1 MLKTALSPR
10 WLALL
15 AVLLIV
21 VYSFFRL
28 GLWQWSNATSQ
39 ESVDLLAEQALLDP
53 VAITQVTEPRS
64 AFPEDG
70 SGKPVIAE
78 GSYDAE
84 RQFYVPDR
92 VLNGDLGYWVMT
104 PLDTSQGV
112 LLVLRGW
119 VADPVD
125 ADLPPATGVTVTGT
139 LAPGESPALDVDLAN
154 NLMTS
159 VDLGV
164 LINAWDDDLYNAF
177 IFATDES
184 PQVSADSV
192 AEVPPP
198 TLANRDI
205 DWGNLG
211 YALQWWVFAAFAV
224 YMYFRF
230 LHQAAHEDDE
240 TSENTDT
247 KHKVRE

>member
-1 MLKTALSPR
+1 M
-10 WLALL
+10 
-15 AVLLIV
+15 
-21 VYSFFRL
+21 
-28 GLWQWSNATSQ
+28 
-39 ESVDLLAEQALLDP
+39 
-53 VAITQVTEPRS
+53 
-64 AFPEDG
+64 
-70 SGKPVIAE
+70 
-78 GSYDAE
+78 
-84 RQFYVPDR
+84 
-92 VLNGDLGYWVMT
+92 
-104 PLDTSQGV
+104 

-247 KHKVRE
+247 KHKVRA

>member
-104 PLDTSQGV
+104 PWTHRRGCCWSCAGG
-112 LLVLRGW
+112 LLIPW
-119 VADPVD
+119 
-125 ADLPPATGVTVTGT
+125 T
-139 LAPGESPALDVDLAN
+139 LTCRQRLV
-154 NLMTS
+154 
-159 VDLGV
+159 
-164 LINAWDDDLYNAF
+164 
-177 IFATDES
+177 
-184 PQVSADSV
+184 
-192 AEVPPP
+192 
-198 TLANRDI
+198 
-205 DWGNLG
+205 
-211 YALQWWVFAAFAV
+211 
-224 YMYFRF
+224 
-230 LHQAAHEDDE
+230 
-240 TSENTDT
+240 
-247 KHKVRE
+247 